1 MTFIVAEIGVNW
13 DGDFDLVKKMM
24 LNAKQADCNA
34 VKFQSFNEDT
44 VKDHPQKERLLK
56 SSITEDNIY
65 EIDRIANTVDMEWFS
80 TPMYPDAVDFL
91 DSFVKRFKL
100 RFHDGVSLLENK
112 TTKLFEKI
120 ISTKKE
126 VIVSSQTSPL
136 NSKFYEHEQI
146 KWLYVVPKYPCKIED
161 IDFTRIKEFNG
172 YSNHC
177 PHILVPLAATILGAN
192 IIEVHITSDKS
203 GDFVD
208 NPVSFDFNELKNLVG
223 LIRQA
228 EKLSV

>member
-65 EIDRIANTVDMEWFS
+65 EIDRIANTVDVEWFS

-192 IIEVHITSDKS
+192 IIEIHITSDKS

-208 NPVSFDFNELKNLVG
+208 NSVSFDFNELKNLVG

>member
-65 EIDRIANTVDMEWFS
+65 EIDRIANTVDVEWFS

-136 NSKFYEHEQI
+136 NSKFYENEQI

>member
-1 MTFIVAEIGVNW
+1 MLLVKKLNIILLFIVAVFAENVPAPPDIPE
-13 DGDFDLVKKMM
+13 VK
-24 LNAKQADCNA
+24 A
-34 VKFQSFNEDT
+34 V
-44 VKDHPQKERLLK
+44 
-56 SSITEDNIY
+56 
-65 EIDRIANTVDMEWFS
+65 
-80 TPMYPDAVDFL
+80 
-91 DSFVKRFKL
+91 
-100 RFHDGVSLLENK
+100 
-112 TTKLFEKI
+112 
-120 ISTKKE
+120 
-126 VIVSSQTSPL
+126 
-136 NSKFYEHEQI
+136 YEHEQI

-177 PHILVPLAATILGAN
+177 PHILVPLAATILGTN

>member
-34 VKFQSFNEDT
+34 VKFQTFNEDT

-56 SSITEDNIY
+56 SSITKDNIY
-65 EIDRIANTVDMEWFS
+65 EIDRIANTVDVEWFS

-91 DSFVKRFKL
+91 NSFVKRFKL

-192 IIEVHITSDKS
+192 IIEVHITPDKS

-208 NPVSFDFNELKNLVG
+208 NPVSFDFNELKNLVE

>member
-56 SSITEDNIY
+56 SSITEDNIH
-65 EIDRIANTVDMEWFS
+65 EIDRIANTVDVEWFS

-136 NSKFYEHEQI
+136 DSKFYEHEQI

>member
-56 SSITEDNIY
+56 SSITEDNIH
-65 EIDRIANTVDMEWFS
+65 EIDRIANTVDVEWFS

-136 NSKFYEHEQI
+136 NSKFYENEQI

>member
-65 EIDRIANTVDMEWFS
+65 EIDRIANTVDVEWFS

-91 DSFVKRFKL
+91 NSFVKRFKL

-208 NPVSFDFNELKNLVG
+208 NPVSFDFNELKNLVE

>member
-65 EIDRIANTVDMEWFS
+65 EIDRIANTVDVEWFS

-136 NSKFYEHEQI
+136 NSKFYENEQI

-192 IIEVHITSDKS
+192 IIEIHITSDKS

-208 NPVSFDFNELKNLVG
+208 NSVSFDFNELKNLVG

>member
-1 MTFIVAEIGVNW
+1 M
-13 DGDFDLVKKMM
+13 
-24 LNAKQADCNA
+24 
-34 VKFQSFNEDT
+34 
-44 VKDHPQKERLLK
+44 
-56 SSITEDNIY
+56 
-65 EIDRIANTVDMEWFS
+65 
-80 TPMYPDAVDFL
+80 
-91 DSFVKRFKL
+91 
-100 RFHDGVSLLENK
+100 SLLENK

-136 NSKFYEHEQI
+136 NSKFYENEQI

-161 IDFTRIKEFNG
+161 IDFTRIKEFNW

-192 IIEVHITSDKS
+192 IIEIHITSDKS

-208 NPVSFDFNELKNLVG
+208 NSVSFDFNELKNLVG

>member
-192 IIEVHITSDKS
+192 IIEVHITPDKS

>member
-56 SSITEDNIY
+56 SSITKDNIY
-65 EIDRIANTVDMEWFS
+65 EIDRIANTVDVEWFS

-136 NSKFYEHEQI
+136 HSKFYEHEQI

-177 PHILVPLAATILGAN
+177 PHILVPLAATILGTN

>member
-65 EIDRIANTVDMEWFS
+65 EIDRIANTVDVEWFS

-91 DSFVKRFKL
+91 NSFVKRFKL

-192 IIEVHITSDKS
+192 IIEVHITPDKS

-208 NPVSFDFNELKNLVG
+208 NPVSFDFNELKNLVE

>member
-56 SSITEDNIY
+56 SSITEDNIH
-65 EIDRIANTVDMEWFS
+65 EIDRIANTVDVEWFS

-136 NSKFYEHEQI
+136 NSKFYENEQI

-192 IIEVHITSDKS
+192 IIEIHITSDKS

-208 NPVSFDFNELKNLVG
+208 NSVSFDFNELKNLVG

>member
-56 SSITEDNIY
+56 SSITEDNIH
-65 EIDRIANTVDMEWFS
+65 EIDRIANTVDVEWFS

-136 NSKFYEHEQI
+136 NSKFYENEQI

-192 IIEVHITSDKS
+192 IIEVHITPDKS

-208 NPVSFDFNELKNLVG
+208 NPVSFDFNELKNLVE

>member
-56 SSITEDNIY
+56 SSITKDNIY
-65 EIDRIANTVDMEWFS
+65 EIDRIANTVDVEWFS

-192 IIEVHITSDKS
+192 IIEVHITPDKS

-208 NPVSFDFNELKNLVG
+208 NPVSFDFNELKNLVE

>member
-65 EIDRIANTVDMEWFS
+65 EIDRIANTVDVEWFS

-136 NSKFYEHEQI
+136 DSKFYEHEQI

>member
-65 EIDRIANTVDMEWFS
+65 EIDRIANTVDVEWFS

-112 TTKLFEKI
+112 TTN
-120 ISTKKE
+120 
-126 VIVSSQTSPL
+126 QL

-177 PHILVPLAATILGAN
+177 PHILVPLAATILGVN

>member
-1 MTFIVAEIGVNW
+1 MTFVVAEIGVNW
-13 DGDFDLVKKMM
+13 DGDFNLVKKMM
-24 LNAKQADCNA
+24 LNAKQTGCNA
-34 VKFQSFNEDT
+34 VKFQSFNEDI
-44 VKDHPQKERLLK
+44 VKDSPQKERLLR
-56 SSITEDNIY
+56 SSITEDNVH
-65 EIDRIANTVDMEWFS
+65 EIDKIANTIGIEWFS
-80 TPMYPDAVDFL
+80 SPMYPDAVDFL

-120 ISTKKE
+120 IATNKE

-161 IDFTRIKEFNG
+161 VDFTRIKEFDG

-177 PHILVPLAATILGAN
+177 PHILVPLAATILGSN
-192 IIEVHITSDKS
+192 IIEIHITSDKN
-203 GDFVD
+203 GNFLD
-208 NPVSFDFNELKNLVG
+208 NPVSFDFNELKNLVE

-228 EKLSV
+228 EKLSI

>member
-56 SSITEDNIY
+56 SSITEDNIH
-65 EIDRIANTVDMEWFS
+65 EIDRIANTVDVEWFS

-136 NSKFYEHEQI
+136 DSKFYEHEQI

-192 IIEVHITSDKS
+192 IIEIHITSDKS

-208 NPVSFDFNELKNLVG
+208 NSVSFDFNELKNLVG

>member
-56 SSITEDNIY
+56 SSITEDNIH
-65 EIDRIANTVDMEWFS
+65 EIDRIANTVDVEWFS

-192 IIEVHITSDKS
+192 IIEVHITPDKS

-208 NPVSFDFNELKNLVG
+208 NPVSFDFNELKNLVE

>member
-65 EIDRIANTVDMEWFS
+65 EIDRIANTVDVEWFS

-136 NSKFYEHEQI
+136 DSKFYEHEQI

-192 IIEVHITSDKS
+192 IIEIHITSDKS

-208 NPVSFDFNELKNLVG
+208 NSVSFDFNELKNLVG

>member
-65 EIDRIANTVDMEWFS
+65 EIDRIANTVDVEWFS

-91 DSFVKRFKL
+91 NSFVKRFKL

-192 IIEVHITSDKS
+192 IIEVHITPDKS

>member
-65 EIDRIANTVDMEWFS
+65 EIDRIANTVDVEWFS

>member
-56 SSITEDNIY
+56 SSITEDNIH

-192 IIEVHITSDKS
+192 IIEVHITPDKS

>member
-65 EIDRIANTVDMEWFS
+65 EIDRIANTVDVEWFS

-91 DSFVKRFKL
+91 NSFVKRFKL

>member
-65 EIDRIANTVDMEWFS
+65 EIDRIANTVDVEWFS

-136 NSKFYEHEQI
+136 NSKFYENEQI

-177 PHILVPLAATILGAN
+177 PHILVPLAATIFGAN

-208 NPVSFDFNELKNLVG
+208 NSVSFDFNELKNLVG

>member
-65 EIDRIANTVDMEWFS
+65 EIDRIANTVDVEWFS

-192 IIEVHITSDKS
+192 IIEVHITPDKS

-208 NPVSFDFNELKNLVG
+208 NPVSFDFNELKNLVE

>member
-56 SSITEDNIY
+56 SSITEDNIH
-65 EIDRIANTVDMEWFS
+65 EIDRIANTVDVEWFS

-91 DSFVKRFKL
+91 NSFVKRFKL

-136 NSKFYEHEQI
+136 NSKFYENEQI

-192 IIEVHITSDKS
+192 IIEIHITSDKS

-208 NPVSFDFNELKNLVG
+208 NSVSFDFNELKNLVG

>member
-65 EIDRIANTVDMEWFS
+65 EIDRIANTVDVEWFS

-192 IIEVHITSDKS
+192 IIEVHITPDKS

-228 EKLSV
+228 EKLSI

>member
-65 EIDRIANTVDMEWFS
+65 EIDRIANTVDVEWFS

-91 DSFVKRFKL
+91 NSFVKRFKL

-192 IIEVHITSDKS
+192 IIEIHITSDKS

-208 NPVSFDFNELKNLVG
+208 NPVSFDFNELKNLVE

>member
-1 MTFIVAEIGVNW
+1 MTFIDAEIGVNW

-65 EIDRIANTVDMEWFS
+65 EIDRIANTVDVEWFS

-172 YSNHC
+172 YSN
-177 PHILVPLAATILGAN
+177 
-192 IIEVHITSDKS
+192 
-203 GDFVD
+203 
-208 NPVSFDFNELKNLVG
+208 
-223 LIRQA
+223 R
-228 EKLSV
+228 

>member
-65 EIDRIANTVDMEWFS
+65 EIDRIANTVDVEWFS

-91 DSFVKRFKL
+91 NSFVKRFKL

-192 IIEVHITSDKS
+192 IIEIHITSDKS

-208 NPVSFDFNELKNLVG
+208 NSVSFDFNELKNLVG